1 MVTKL
6 PPSGHKIKKNGHQ
19 VDTTWSQR
27 GDQVAT
33 KWNKEGSPSGRHIVK
48 EKYQQFNSDLQVP
61 APAFKNA
68 IWKNFET

>member
-1 MVTKL
+1 MVPKL
-6 PPSGHKIKKNGHQ
+6 KLCGQS
-19 VDTTWSQR
+19 

-48 EKYQQFNSDLQVP
+48 EKRFNSDFQVP

-68 IWKNFET
+68 ILKNFET